1 MADSDYKPE
10 DFNAMQAN
18 MGLTPQGLAPL
29 FSAKT
34 PAEYATAVSQ
44 QAMFQ
49 TQQNIQMAA
58 ITARPM
64 PTFTTGPQI
73 YQGPGGILMPQ
84 GPAVS
89 NQLFPTQQSNAF
101 MSGAGFGGNR
111 FSQGAS
117 PYQPAYLPPSS
128 GFGQVP
134 SPGFPFSAA
143 LPSPQFNTPFGASF
157 QRSESAYA
165 STTSALATTASILGG
180 RLGSDAMTGGALGG
194 YLGFKA
200 GGFTGAAVGGFL
212 GMAGADYVGI
222 GGAGQNAFMNYA
234 ASPFVAQ
241 AGRANAVQGMSQ
253 NFLSGGGYMSGAGAG
268 FSEHAARTAARG
280 LTNLGGSARFE
291 TETGGRFNTQDVFRI
306 AQESSQA
313 GLMQGVGS
321 PEQMVARVREVA
333 KSLKAFMELANEP
346 DVKNAIQTMGSMR
359 GMGLNLGQTMDAVS
373 QGRAFARMAGTTFQN
388 LASQG
393 GAIGAQ
399 TFSSM
404 GLSQGTGLSR
414 GMFNQGIGTAMANR
428 GVHSAQMMNLMGGA
442 EGYAA
447 SNTMFS
453 GGFLQM
459 PMMAPGMMNAQGS
472 LDPQAIQ
479 NMMQGRT
486 NIFDMTSRGASMLS
500 TITGQHGMEGLG
512 TSLALQPLLQDS
524 LARVMTPEQQRN
536 AENRTMMAH
545 MRSMGYRGGGGL
557 VMAGMQMGM
566 NDRQALGRARELGSA
581 SYYDT
586 LRRQTGAR
594 AQDEDSM
601 ESAEMAGRRPGMA
614 DRLGYYSSGFAGARS
629 DYHDIGRGVDDLIG
643 LAMKEHTNWRPGSE
657 SQIRNYRNFLGSS
670 QFSAAFGQAT
680 GARGLNRHDRW
691 NLSRARGGGNI
702 LGTINELTGA
712 VHHSQN
718 DMDLYREGGAIGS
731 ALLGTSRGEGVEAAR
746 HMGTTF
752 GAGAAGHSRMSGFSG
767 DVANIINGADRGSV
781 QDGIFGAVSGN
792 LVPGGFIRGGL
803 ISAITGGANLRTTRT
818 ADMPGQIQRAWLQ
831 RMAGSGMSQDE
842 LAARWER
849 ERPTIMR
856 QVAADVALRTNGRG
870 EDVIQTLAGQ
880 DAGGSSLHEQATGH
894 RNSAY
899 ARLGMDGGSESARRD
914 TQGFLDRREFEDAI
928 GTGEQQQTAS
938 RRLMRGFFAASMAGV
953 QGSSED
959 SRLSNRRLD
968 ELTQRASRDGFTA
981 EQIQEMKYRAQSA
994 VSGARSEN
1002 ETGISRVARNVMR
1015 RSNSADDMLSNV
1027 DAATQEFMTG
1037 EGIEQVG
1044 EGLNVMRNY
1053 HNRFTD
1059 RLFRRGRG
1067 NETENMRLNVAGMSD
1082 REISEAEQS
1091 NDPAVRQA
1099 AQAARAA
1106 KRGDSSSM
1114 NRFLAD
1120 QGAPQAERRHEFEHT
1135 YGNGEHNSFRQ
1146 GLNRLKNIFSEE
1158 GPFWS
1163 ATTFDD
1169 WQRDHPTTG
1178 RATRSGARGIADT
1191 SQMQSEAGAEGI
1203 GGAADHLNQAATS
1216 LERVVESLRE
1226 MNGERSILD
1235 RVNDN

>member
-58 ITARPM
+58 VTARPM

-117 PYQPAYLPPSS
+117 PYQAPYMPPSPGFGQIPSS
-128 GFGQVP
+128 GF
-134 SPGFPFSAA
+134 PFAGA
-143 LPSPQFNTPFGASF
+143 LPAPQFNTPFGAGF
-157 QRSESAYA
+157 QRNETAYA
-165 STTSALATTASILGG
+165 STTSAMATTASILGG
-180 RLGSDAMTGGALGG
+180 RMGADAMTGGALGG

-212 GMAGADYVGI
+212 GMAGADYAGI

-253 NFLSGGGYMSGAGAG
+253 NFMSGGGYLSGTGAG
-268 FSEHAARTAARG
+268 FSEHASRVAARS
-280 LTNLGGSARFE
+280 LTNLSNNSGFE

-321 PEQMVARVREVA
+321 PEQMASRVREVA

-346 DVKNAIQTMGSMR
+346 DVKNALQTMGSMR

-393 GAIGAQ
+393 GAIGSQ

-404 GLSQGTGLSR
+404 GLSQGMGLTR

-459 PMMAPGMMNAQGS
+459 PMMAPGMMSSNGS
-472 LDPQAIQ
+472 LDPRAIQ

-500 TITGQHGMEGLG
+500 SITGQHGMEGLG
-512 TSLALQPLLQDS
+512 SALAMQPLLQDS
-524 LARVMTPEQQRN
+524 LARVMSPEQQRN

-586 LRRQTGAR
+586 LRQQSGAR
-594 AQDEDSM
+594 ANDEISQ
-601 ESAEMAGRRPGMA
+601 ESDEIHSRAPGLA
-614 DRLGYYSSGFAGARS
+614 DRLSYASNGFAGSRR
-629 DYHDIGRGVDDLIG
+629 DFQELGRGFDNFVG
-643 LAMKEHTNWRPGSE
+643 NAMGEHLSWRPSSE
-657 SQIRNYRNFLGSS
+657 LEHRQFNAHLG
-670 QFSAAFGQAT
+670 SAAFGSHLQNASRSRRSLT
-680 GARGLNRHDRW
+680 WRDSWRAARG
-691 NLSRARGGGNI
+691 RGGGSI
-702 LGTINELTGA
+702 GGLMAALDGGTPDTAGDLAAMHEGGQIADTLMTTTSGDARESMGRMGATFGTGA
-712 VHHSQN
+712 AGMRGLADFASRASGVFNNTSRN
-718 DMDLYREGGAIGS
+718 MGTSAAWDVGTMFAPVGGGILRGLAVGS
-731 ALLGTSRGEGVEAAR
+731 ALSSTSGASTRTVDVAGQLQRAFVASRRASGVSADEAISQYDRERSTIYRQASGLMGIMTDGTSNDIMAELQ
-746 HMGTTF
+746 
-752 GAGAAGHSRMSGFSG
+752 GHQR
-767 DVANIINGADRGSV
+767 
-781 QDGIFGAVSGN
+781 
-792 LVPGGFIRGGL
+792 
-803 ISAITGGANLRTTRT
+803 GGANLT
-818 ADMPGQIQRAWLQ
+818 D
-831 RMAGSGMSQDE
+831 
-842 LAARWER
+842 AARNER
-849 ERPTIMR
+849 RRGMGLIGLGDNISDESGVRGLFDAREFEEGVGSTEAQRSTSRDYML
-856 QVAADVALRTNGRG
+856 ALKATQLSGRG
-870 EDVIQTLAGQ
+870 GTQAETELRARRAQELHNQMSAAGISAEDIAEMEHRAGQ
-880 DAGGSSLHEQATGH
+880 
-894 RNSAY
+894 
-899 ARLGMDGGSESARRD
+899 SARRSAA
-914 TQGFLDRREFEDAI
+914 TGDA
-928 GTGEQQQTAS
+928 TN
-938 RRLMRGFFAASMAGV
+938 L
-953 QGSSED
+953 
-959 SRLSNRRLD
+959 
-968 ELTQRASRDGFTA
+968 
-981 EQIQEMKYRAQSA
+981 
-994 VSGARSEN
+994 
-1002 ETGISRVARNVMR
+1002 SRVARQLVS
-1015 RSNSADDMLSNV
+1015 RSSSASDMVRLSHEVRESQMNALG
-1027 DAATQEFMTG
+1027 DEQIAG
-1037 EGIEQVG
+1037 GITA
-1044 EGLNVMRNY
+1044 MSRY
-1053 HNRFTD
+1053 HNSFSD
-1059 RLFRRGRG
+1059 QLFRGVENGDMNALTTNARNLSMDDIRRGK
-1067 NETENMRLNVAGMSD
+1067 NSD
-1082 REISEAEQS
+1082 
-1091 NDPAVRQA
+1091 DPVIRQ
-1099 AQAARAA
+1099 QARAA
-1106 KRGDSSSM
+1106 ELARSGDTGAI
-1114 NRFLAD
+1114 RQFLGH
-1120 QGAPQAERRHEFEHT
+1120 QGQRDSDNRHEFEET
-1135 YGNGEHNSFRQ
+1135 YGGGRGLAKRVFGIFNDETPGVFESFEEFQ
-1146 GLNRLKNIFSEE
+1146 GRHAE
-1158 GPFWS
+1158 
-1163 ATTFDD
+1163 
-1169 WQRDHPTTG
+1169 
-1178 RATRSGARGIADT
+1178 SGAGRRRHARNVADT
-1191 SQMQSEAGAEGI
+1191 DAMEQEAGQAGI

-1216 LERVVESLRE
+1216 LERVVENLRE

-1235 RVNDN
+1235 RTNNN